1 MVLRCISVLACLAFA
16 APCAAQEPTN
26 VIVFLKSPYYA
37 EVDQSVARSTAEEHI
52 DSSWCQPGANL
63 VAFPWGEELASVGRG
78 NTPVALVHAILADPG
93 GICEYFVVYASI
105 YAVPVGLGK
114 KLAGWQPTLS
124 WPSDNKGTATIM
136 KPQPLAAAP
145 ATAAAPGPAAVP
157 APMAAPTAVAAPAL
171 QSEEQGLREAESPPL
186 PRSKPQPPAVRRI
199 AAPATPKIPAPG
211 RRPALPPGAP

>member
-1 MVLRCISVLACLAFA
+1 VVLRCISVLACLAFA

-124 WPSDNKGTATIM
+124 RPSDNRGTAAILA
-136 KPQPLAAAP
+136 KPRPLAAAP
-145 ATAAAPGPAAVP
+145 AIAAVP
-157 APMAAPTAVAAPAL
+157 APVAAPAL

-186 PRSKPQPPAVRRI
+186 PRSKPQPPVVKRI

-211 RRPALPPGAP
+211 PRPALPPGAP

>member
-1 MVLRCISVLACLAFA
+1 VVLRCISVLACLAFA
-16 APCAAQEPTN
+16 APSAAQEPTN

-63 VAFPWGEELASVGRG
+63 VAFPWGEELATVGRG

-93 GICEYFVVYASI
+93 GICEYFVVYVSI

-124 WPSDNKGTATIM
+124 RPSDNRSTAAILV

-145 ATAAAPGPAAVP
+145 ATAAALAPA
-157 APMAAPTAVAAPAL
+157 AAPAL

-199 AAPATPKIPAPG
+199 AAPPTPKIPAPG